1 MTPPPTSAHIYDG
14 EVDRLMEGPNSGQQI
29 IMLPDGN
36 DLRHP
41 DGAQRLRIM
50 WGQYLLEDLLAGRYR
65 TLVCVVN
72 ANDNSHG
79 IITELAEHLPTSQW
93 EEHSITRRAQQFS
106 AGDSQ
111 RVKVIKYDMDSVEV
125 LALLRPDNQAHLH
138 LDDLAAGFRIVAEM
152 IRSRTQRMPSA
163 AVSFLG
169 ARSNALRDDNDNE
182 PSLETVLRVMHE
194 SGYGG
199 DVYPAPGMWEV
210 APTGV
215 YARYPF
221 PASVETMR
229 LGGF

>member
-1 MTPPPTSAHIYDG
+1 MAPPPSAAHIYDG
-14 EVDRLMEGPNSGQQI
+14 EVDRLMEGPTSGQQI
-29 IMLPDGN
+29 ILLPDGN

-41 DGAQRLRIM
+41 DGAARLRIM

-65 TLVCVVN
+65 TLICAVN

-93 EEHSITRRAQQFS
+93 EEHSITQRAQQFS
-106 AGDSQ
+106 VGGSR

-125 LALLRPDNQAHLH
+125 LALLRPAEQEHLH
-138 LDDLAAGFRIVAEM
+138 LNDLADGFRIVTEM

-169 ARSNALRDDNDNE
+169 ARSNALRDANEGE

-194 SGYGG
+194 SGYVG

-221 PASVETMR
+221 PPSVETMR
-229 LGGF
+229 EGGF